1 MRGVQENNGIQREET
16 QIQPEKNRGGSTHGW
31 GVEAA
36 ASKKIREITGGEVKG
51 VGEERVKT
59 PL

>member
-1 MRGVQENNGIQREET
+1 MGSKRKRLRSSQRKTGEG
-16 QIQPEKNRGGSTHGW
+16 PPMV

-36 ASKKIREITGGEVKG
+36 ASKKNREITGGEVKG
-51 VGEERVKT
+51 VGEERVKM

>member
-1 MRGVQENNGIQREET
+1 MRGVQENNGIQREEP
-16 QIQPEKNRGGSTHGW
+16 QIQSEKNREGSTHGW

-36 ASKKIREITGGEVKG
+36 ASKKNWEITGGEVNG
-51 VGEERVKT
+51 VGEERVKL